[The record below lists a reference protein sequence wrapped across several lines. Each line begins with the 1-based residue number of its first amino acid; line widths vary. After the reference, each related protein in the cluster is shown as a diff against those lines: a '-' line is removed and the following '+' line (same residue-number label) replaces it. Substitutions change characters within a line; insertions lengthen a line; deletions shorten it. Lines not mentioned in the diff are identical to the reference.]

1 MKLLIS
7 LRRRVSGRAALQ
19 PFPPMNRE
27 FEARFT
33 AILLTLLTV
42 AAALF
47 AGFNYKS
54 EHQAAIPDDG
64 AWWMERNGRLVA
76 DRLEPG
82 GPAERAG
89 IRRGDEIVSIN
100 GRAVNTSAA
109 VTHQLY
115 DSGVYSKATYS
126 LIRSSVPLDV
136 EVVLVPAERSM
147 NDWLRLIALIY
158 LGIGLYV
165 LMRRWTAV
173 GSTHFY
179 IFCLVSFVFYSL
191 HYVGK
196 FNAFD
201 WCVLWA
207 NELAWL
213 LQPALFLHFV
223 LTFPERREFVSKH
236 RWSLPALYLPG
247 LTLLGIQVLALEY
260 LKASASLLFE
270 LNRVHWAYLTV
281 FFVSAAA
288 VLWNNYQQATAPIL
302 RQQLKWITRGTILA
316 VTPFTLFY
324 VLPYLFGVMPS
335 ITMKVSV
342 LSLGLLPLTFG
353 YAIFRY
359 RLMDVDLIFKRG
371 MAYTM
376 AAGGHRRRLLRRR
389 RRHRRSV
396 AHALPQCGPVGLDH
410 RDRRHGAAVRSGA
423 RSGFR
428 KSSTSSFYRKRYDYR
443 RR

>member
-1 MKLLIS
+1 
-7 LRRRVSGRAALQ
+7 
-19 PFPPMNRE
+19 MNRE

-42 AAALF
+42 AAVLF
-47 AGFNYKS
+47 AGFNYRI
-54 EHQAAIPDDG
+54 EHQSAIPDDG
-64 AWWMERNGRLVA
+64 AWWMERNGRVVA
-76 DRLEPG
+76 DRLEPN

-89 IRRGDEIVSIN
+89 IRRGDVVISVN
-100 GRAVNTSAA
+100 GRAVDTMAA
-109 VTHQLY
+109 VTRQLY
-115 DSGVYSKATYS
+115 YSGVWSKATYS
-126 LIRSSVPLDV
+126 LIRGVVPLDV
-136 EVVLVPAERSM
+136 EVVLAPAERSM

-165 LMRRWTAV
+165 LLRRWTAV

-191 HYVGK
+191 HYTGK

-201 WCVLWA
+201 WIVLWA
-207 NELAWL
+207 NEVAWL
-213 LQPALFLHFV
+213 LQPALFLHFA

-236 RWSLPALYLPG
+236 RWTLPLLYLPG
-247 LTLLGIQVLALEY
+247 LALLGIQVLALEFS
-260 LKASASLLFE
+260 KASASLLFN
-270 LNRVHWAYLTV
+270 LNRVHWAYLTT

-288 VLWNNYQQATAPIL
+288 VLWNNYRQATTPIL

-316 VTPFTLFY
+316 IAPFTLFY

-335 ITMKVSV
+335 LTMKVSV

-371 MAYTM
+371 MAYTL
-376 AAGGHRRRLLRRR
+376 AAAAIVALYFAGVAAIAETVHTRVPSSGPYGLMIAVVVTALLFD
-389 RRHRRSV
+389 
-396 AHALPQCGPVGLDH
+396 PVRKFIQEKLDQYF
-410 RDRRHGAAVRSGA
+410 
-423 RSGFR
+423 FR
-428 KSSTSSFYRKRYDYR
+428 TGYDYR
-443 RR
+443 RTLIEFGRELSSETDLDKMLS